1 MYTQHTC
8 IQIWNNL
15 HKTLNN
21 DDCWILKSQKTFLGK
36 LRMKK
41 EKVWAWRPCERLKAA
56 GLGQRQRPARGVTNR
71 DPSQLWDHP
80 CSATPVLTFQKGRA
94 SGRRHWEALVGNPG
108 AGRERSG
115 RLFPISFLFW
125 CCFLPNLKKKKNLY
139 LVSRDFIQNHHC
151 KGSRN
156 CLTEYAL
163 ARPAGISRVKANGL
177 PFFPRSAAKS
187 CPTLCDPTNCSTP
200 GLPLLHHLPELART
214 HVHQVRDVVQ
224 PSHPLSPPSPPA
236 PNLAQHQGLF

>member
-1 MYTQHTC
+1 MS
-8 IQIWNNL
+8 L
-15 HKTLNN
+15 KTLREAE
-21 DDCWILKSQKTFLGK
+21 SS
-36 LRMKK
+36 
-41 EKVWAWRPCERLKAA
+41 WAGTKAA
-56 GLGQRQRPARGVTNR
+56 PSTRGYEQRPESAVRPPLLGYPCPDLPEGPRLGPQALGGFGGKPGSRKGEVR
-71 DPSQLWDHP
+71 PSLPHFL
-80 CSATPVLTFQKGRA
+80 PVLM
-94 SGRRHWEALVGNPG
+94 
-108 AGRERSG
+108 
-115 RLFPISFLFW
+115 LFLTK
-125 CCFLPNLKKKKNLY
+125 LKKKKNLY